1 MLYAIIASD
10 VANSWKNAWLPAL
23 RTSSACSNSRPKVE

>member
-10 VANSWKNAWLPAL
+10 VANSWKSAWPHA
-23 RTSSACSNSRPKVE
+23 RHTSNACSN